1 MVTQKTNPTAI
12 RFFVL
17 EAKEKNDPSAQAGL
31 TLGLSGSDSVHK
43 TVARRSV
50 WQMRRNSPQ

>member
-1 MVTQKTNPTAI
+1 MVTQKTNPTAV

-31 TLGLSGSDSVHK
+31 TLGLSGSDSFTK
-43 TVARRSV
+43 LL
-50 WQMRRNSPQ
+50 PKGLYGK

>member
-1 MVTQKTNPTAI
+1 MVTQKANPTAL

-31 TLGLSGSDSVHK
+31 TLGLSGSDPVHK
-43 TVARRSV
+43 TVAKRSV
-50 WQMRRNSPQ
+50 WQMRRNRPQ